1 MAKKVRGVWGID
13 IGQTAIKALRCQ
25 LSDNGEVVADSFDF
39 VEYPKI
45 LSMPDADE
53 EALVAEALETF
64 LSRNDIR
71 GDYVGITVS
80 GQAGLSRFFK
90 PPPVDART
98 LPDIVKY
105 EVRQQ
110 IPFPIDDVIWD
121 WQTMGGTEMD
131 GHLVDSEVGLFAV
144 KRDTIFTVLKPFL
157 DKNIEVDLVQ
167 LSPIATYNVICREV
181 LGEIPEG
188 TDPETL
194 TDYLVIMSISTDAT
208 DLIVTNGVRLWLRNI
223 PIGGNHFT
231 KELSRELK
239 LTHAKA
245 EQLKRN
251 ARLAED
257 PKTVFQAMR
266 RIFNDLKREVERS
279 LSYFSGIEKHA
290 KLQRIVLLGNSVQLP
305 GLRQFLNKQLEMDIV
320 KLSEFSKL
328 EGQVVNEKAFQENLL
343 SFAPAYGLCLQGLR
357 KSSLKTNLLPQEFVN
372 ERIVRAK
379 KPWVLAS
386 VSLLML
392 GMLFSYFFVNQGWWR
407 VNENYSAGGSSW
419 KKAMEDAAQ
428 KANISKTWVDLDA
441 DQFDTLR
448 QLNSISGE
456 LVEAVDKRANWA
468 EILSAISQ
476 VLPRDEK
483 MLDENGNP
491 LLFVDSDAVP
501 FMDRNEVYLEHIE
514 TEFKE
519 DISTWLAN
527 ALSPYLEQQGERDKL
542 KSELEKKA
550 KGSSSGGF
558 AYRNKKN
565 DGKQSVSVAGE
576 YSLSGPGWVIELKG
590 YHFSNS
596 REKLEKS
603 VSEIKFVLDEVINR
617 FIHQTVRLP
626 NSNGV
631 MEDYK
636 LEDVG
641 LYFPTIVSKRDALP
655 TKYRISNPK
664 FGRTGKDKDEKGPPP
679 GEGAADPKGGDGK
692 AGDDR
697 SGPPAE
703 GDGDGAEPPA
713 GGEEKQDEQSFLV
726 DRYDFTIQ
734 LGCIPVS
741 PKQRDENKA
750 ARLKAEEEAAKQA
763 ASQPAAPGDNVDN
776 GESGDG
782 AEPAEQPP
790 AGEQPSEDVPGDAAA
805 EGDKEENAPESGD
818 ATDPPAGD
826 SGDSGENPGDNND
839 PPEGDNGG
847 GGG

>member
-13 IGQTAIKALRCQ
+13 IGQTAIKALRCR
-25 LSDNGEVVADSFDF
+25 LDDSGEVVADTFDF
-39 VEYPKI
+39 IEYPKI

-64 LSRNDIR
+64 LNRNEIR
-71 GDYVGITVS
+71 GDYIGITVS

-157 DKNIEVDLVQ
+157 EKNIEVDLVQ

-188 TDPETL
+188 TDPESL

-320 KLSEFSKL
+320 KLTEFSKL
-328 EGQVVNEKAFQENLL
+328 GGQVVNEKSFQENVL

-357 KSSLKTNLLPQEFVN
+357 KSGLKTNLLPIEFVN
-372 ERIVRAK
+372 ERIIRAK

-407 VNENYSAGGSSW
+407 VNENYTAGGTTW
-419 KKAMEDAAQ
+419 KKAMEDVSQ
-428 KANISKTWVDLDA
+428 KANTSKSWVDTDEQ
-441 DQFDTLR
+441 QFETLR

-476 VLPRDEK
+476 ALPRDEK
-483 MLDENGNP
+483 MFDENGNP

-501 FMDRNEVYLEHIE
+501 FQDRGEIYLEHVE
-514 TEFKE
+514 TEYME
-519 DISTWLAN
+519 DIAVWFNKILT
-527 ALSPYLEQQGERDKL
+527 PYLEQQGDREKL
-542 KSELEKKA
+542 KAQLEKKA
-550 KGSSSGGF
+550 KSSSSVIAG
-558 AYRNKKN
+558 AKKKAAA
-565 DGKQSVSVAGE
+565 KQSVSVAGE
-576 YSLSGPGWVIELKG
+576 YNLSGPGWVIELKG

-603 VSEIKFVLDEVINR
+603 VSEIKFVLDQVING
-617 FIHQTVRLP
+617 FIHQTVQLP

-631 MEDYK
+631 LEEYK

-641 LYFPTIVSKRDALP
+641 LYFPTIVSKRDASP
-655 TKYRISNPK
+655 YPYRIPNPK
-664 FGRTGKDKDEKGPPP
+664 FGRTGKDRDENDKNPPA
-679 GEGAADPKGGDGK
+679 GENGAGE
-692 AGDDR
+692 GDDR
-697 SGPPAE
+697 AQPPAE
-703 GDGDGAEPPA
+703 GDGTGANPPS
-713 GGEEKQDEQSFLV
+713 GSEQKPEEQTFLV

-734 LGCIPVS
+734 LACIPVS

-763 ASQPAAPGDNVDN
+763 AAQPAAPAGDADN
-776 GESGDG
+776 SNPAPAEENPAEG
-782 AEPAEQPP
+782 AANEPAAENNGQDAP
-790 AGEQPSEDVPGDAAA
+790 GEPGAQPGDDK
-805 EGDKEENAPESGD
+805 GDSAVDPGSETGD
-818 ATDPPAGD
+818 AR
-826 SGDSGENPGDNND
+826 GEDG
-839 PPEGDNGG
+839 
-847 GGG
+847 